1 MENTCVCCG
10 SSIPE
15 GRQVCYA
22 CERETL
28 GRDNEVPNEKLGFLM
43 WLSTASKREIKKVVY
58 SHKNME

>member
-28 GRDNEVPNEKLGFLM
+28 GCDNEASNEKLGFLM
-43 WLSTASKREIKKVVY
+43 WLSTAPKEEIEKVVY
-58 SHKNME
+58 SRK